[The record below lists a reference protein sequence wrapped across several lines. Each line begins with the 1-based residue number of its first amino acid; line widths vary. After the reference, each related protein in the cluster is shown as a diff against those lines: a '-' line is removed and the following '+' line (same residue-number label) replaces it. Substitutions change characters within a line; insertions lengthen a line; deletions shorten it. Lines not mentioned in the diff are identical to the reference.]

1 MKLLSIVVPSYN
13 QGAYIRETLDSILAQ
28 DYRPIEVL
36 VLDGGSTD
44 ETVGVLKS
52 YDAPELRWWSERD
65 RGVVDAVNKGLAL
78 AQGEVVAIQSSDD
91 VYVPGAFRAAMAAF
105 EDAPRHPERS
115 EGSPNATLA
124 AFGDP
129 SASLRLRMTNV
140 GLVYGDVEY
149 IDAQSRAS
157 GRSQLP
163 PFDLYDYVGK
173 LTYIPQPAAFFTAA
187 AMRAAGGWREEISYA
202 ADAEFYLRIALRF
215 SVRKI
220 DRVLARYRYHD
231 EQRDKAR
238 ERVQR
243 DWAAAVAPL
252 FASEDRRLARYARAS
267 LDLVTLRYL
276 PEERWLRRTR
286 AALHAAITN
295 PAVLR
300 NAEFRATRDL
310 FPGRYPIWKMLS
322 RIKRALGFKP
332 RGSLGQ

>member
-44 ETVGVLKS
+44 ETVEVLES

-78 AQGEVVAIQSSDD
+78 ARGDVVAIQSSDD
-91 VYVPGAFRAAMAAF
+91 FYTEGAFRAAMAAF
-105 EDAPRHPERS
+105 E
-115 EGSPNATLA
+115 
-124 AFGDP
+124 GDV
-129 SASLRLRMTNV
+129 A
-140 GLVYGDVEY
+140 LVYGDVEY
-149 IDAQSRAS
+149 IDAQSRVS
-157 GRSQLP
+157 GRSHLA
-163 PFDLYDYVGK
+163 PFDLCEYAGK
-173 LTYIPQPAAFFTAA
+173 LTFIPQPAAFFTAE
-187 AMRAAGGWREEISYA
+187 AMRAAGPWREEISYA

-215 SVRKI
+215 PVRKI
-220 DRVLARYRYHD
+220 DRVLARYRYHE

-243 DWAAAVAPL
+243 DWAAAIAPL
-252 FASEDRRLARYARAS
+252 FDAPDRRLARHARAS
-267 LDLVTLRYL
+267 VDLVALRYL

-286 AALHAAITN
+286 AAWHAVIAN

-310 FPGRYPIWKMLS
+310 FPGRYPVWKLLS

-332 RGSLGQ
+332 RS

>member
-13 QGAYIRETLDSILAQ
+13 QGAYIRETLDSILGQ

-44 ETVGVLKS
+44 ETVEVLKS
-52 YDAPELRWWSERD
+52 YDTPELRWWSERD

-78 AQGEVVAIQSSDD
+78 ARGEIVAIQSSDD
-91 VYVPGAFRAAMAAF
+91 VYVPGAFSSVMAAF
-105 EDAPRHPERS
+105 D
-115 EGSPNATLA
+115 GGA
-124 AFGDP
+124 A
-129 SASLRLRMTNV
+129 LI
-140 GLVYGDVEY
+140 YGDVEY
-149 IDAQSRAS
+149 IDAQSRVT
-157 GRSQLP
+157 GRSQLAT
-163 PFDLYDYVGK
+163 FDVYEYAGK
-173 LTYIPQPAAFFTAA
+173 LTFIPQPAAFFTAA

-215 SVRKI
+215 PVRKL

-231 EQRDKAR
+231 EQRDKMR

-252 FASEDRRLARYARAS
+252 LESPDRRLRRFARGG
-267 LDLVTLRYL
+267 LDLVALRYL
-276 PEERWLRRTR
+276 PEEQWLRRTR
-286 AALHAAITN
+286 AAWHAVATN

-300 NAEFRATRDL
+300 NAEFRAVRDL
-310 FPGRYPIWKMLS
+310 FPGRYPIWRMLS

-332 RGSLGQ
+332 R

>member
-52 YDAPELRWWSERD
+52 YGAPELRWWSERD

-105 EDAPRHPERS
+105 ED
-115 EGSPNATLA
+115 
-124 AFGDP
+124 GDV
-129 SASLRLRMTNV
+129 A
-140 GLVYGDVEY
+140 LVYGDVEY
-149 IDAQSRAS
+149 IDAESRVT

-163 PFDLYDYVGK
+163 PFDLYEYVGK
-173 LTYIPQPAAFFTAA
+173 LTFIPQPAAFFTAA
-187 AMRAAGGWREEISYA
+187 AMHAAGPWREEISYA

-215 SVRKI
+215 PVRKI

-243 DWAAAVAPL
+243 DWAGAVAPL
-252 FASEDRRLARYARAS
+252 FASPDRRLARYARAS

-286 AALHAAITN
+286 AAWHAAITN

-310 FPGRYPIWKMLS
+310 FPGHYPIWKMLS
-322 RIKRALGFKP
+322 RIKRALGFAP
-332 RGSLGQ
+332 RRARS

>member
-1 MKLLSIVVPSYN
+1 
-13 QGAYIRETLDSILAQ
+13 
-28 DYRPIEVL
+28 
-36 VLDGGSTD
+36 
-44 ETVGVLKS
+44 
-52 YDAPELRWWSERD
+52 
-65 RGVVDAVNKGLAL
+65 
-78 AQGEVVAIQSSDD
+78 
-91 VYVPGAFRAAMAAF
+91 
-105 EDAPRHPERS
+105 
-115 EGSPNATLA
+115 
-124 AFGDP
+124 
-129 SASLRLRMTNV
+129 MTNV